1 LLGIFDEEPML
12 GIYFGGNSA
21 KERNDKIH
29 FLMNKIAKERNTNT
43 NKVNEPL
50 KNNINLNY
58 KVQTS
63 SFRDVKKS
71 KEFVLSL
78 IKKKY
83 LNEIEYLTHNIEKKG
98 KYFITITNSLNKN
111 DAYKLCELLK
121 DKKLDCFVKRI

>member
-1 LLGIFDEEPML
+1 ML

-29 FLMNKIAKERNTNT
+29 FLMNKIAKERNTNK

-50 KNNINLNY
+50 KSSNSLNY

-63 SFRDVKKS
+63 SLRNVKKS

-83 LNEIEYLTHNIEKKG
+83 LNEG
-98 KYFITITNSLNKN
+98 
-111 DAYKLCELLK
+111 
-121 DKKLDCFVKRI
+121 

>member
-1 LLGIFDEEPML
+1 ML

-29 FLMNKIAKERNTNT
+29 FLMNKIAKERNTNK

-50 KNNINLNY
+50 KSSNSLNY

-63 SFRDVKKS
+63 SFRNVKKS

-83 LNEIEYLTHNIEKKG
+83 LN
-98 KYFITITNSLNKN
+98 
-111 DAYKLCELLK
+111 
-121 DKKLDCFVKRI
+121 